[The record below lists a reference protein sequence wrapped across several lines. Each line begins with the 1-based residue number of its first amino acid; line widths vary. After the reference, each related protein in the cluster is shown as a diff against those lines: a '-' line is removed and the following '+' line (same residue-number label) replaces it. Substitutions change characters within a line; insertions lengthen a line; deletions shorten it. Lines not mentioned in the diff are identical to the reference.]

1 MRDTGYRRC
10 GYEQRKFGIYI
21 PSYKRATTISTHKLL
36 EYYKVVVRKSEETEY
51 LKVIPKENL
60 IAVPDEEINNI
71 VKVVNWIVDNSEE
84 DVIAMIDDDMNDLI
98 YRLDFNEKITD
109 PEVITSELER
119 IAQLMVDLDIG
130 YGAVDAS
137 IAPWNYAQ
145 EFTFAG
151 TSGGLRW
158 FNKKVYKA
166 RFDEKIG
173 YCLRYRCGVTGTAQ
187 EQNYPQAKVSVFPR
201 SNGCKFRRK
210 FPKDPKRPN
219 SQFRVDE
226 AQMGQ
231 VFRLSVKDQ

>member
-1 MRDTGYRRC
+1 MSKKRN
-10 GYEQRKFGIYI
+10 FGIYI
-21 PSYKRATTISTHKLL
+21 PSYRRADTISTYKLL
-36 EYYKVVVRKSEETEY
+36 EYYKVVVRKSEEDAY
-51 LKVIPKENL
+51 LKTIPKENL
-60 IAVPDEEINNI
+60 ITVPDEEINNI

-109 PEVITSELER
+109 AEVVTSEIER

-137 IAPWNYAQ
+137 IAPWNYSQ

-158 FNKKVYKA
+158 FNKKIYKS

-173 YCLRYRCGVTGTAQ
+173 YCCDTDAVLQ
-187 EQNYPQAKVSVFPR
+187 ELLKNRIILK
-201 SNGCKFRRK
+201 
-210 FPKDPKRPN
+210 PKYLCSHGATDLNAGGN
-219 SQFRVDE
+219 SQKTRNDQIASFEMMKHKWGKYFDYRLESNKIYVRV
-226 AQMGQ
+226 
-231 VFRLSVKDQ
+231 RR